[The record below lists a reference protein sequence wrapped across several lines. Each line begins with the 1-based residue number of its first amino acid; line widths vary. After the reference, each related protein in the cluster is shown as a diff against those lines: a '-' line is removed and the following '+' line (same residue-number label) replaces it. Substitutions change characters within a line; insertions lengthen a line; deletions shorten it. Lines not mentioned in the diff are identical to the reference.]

1 MEKVR
6 QKLSAVRIH
15 WPRLLIACLVL
26 ALFFGAGMGVR
37 TALERAEKEN
47 EIQAALSNFSR
58 QMRIFSNDVNRI
70 TREAQQAEAAG
81 EIADDPAENYV
92 VSSGL
97 AFLREKAVAIADM
110 AELSQSRQY
119 SNAKVYLASWEP
131 ALLGAGCADAEALT
145 EIETICRPLWDA
157 VTGLSCKDTMARLE
171 ENVTSGDYQDALD
184 LLGIGDLIPTTTQGG
199 T

>member
-1 MEKVR
+1 MEKIR
-6 QKLSAVRIH
+6 QTLSALRVH
-15 WPRLLIACLVL
+15 WPRILIVCLVL
-26 ALFFGAGMGVR
+26 ALSFGAGMSMQA
-37 TALERAEKEN
+37 ALERTEKEE

-58 QMRIFSNDVNRI
+58 QMKIFSNDVKRI
-70 TREAQQAEAAG
+70 TREAEQAEAAG
-81 EIADDPAENYV
+81 KPAEDPSENHV
-92 VSSGL
+92 ISSDL
-97 AFLREKAVAIADM
+97 AFLRAKAVAIADM
-110 AELSQSRQY
+110 AELPGSRQY
-119 SNAKVYLASWEP
+119 PNAKVYLASWEP

-184 LLGIGDLIPTTTQGG
+184 LLGISDLIPTTTQGG

>member
-131 ALLGAGCADAEALT
+131 ALLGAGCADAEALS
-145 EIETICRPLWDA
+145 EIVTISRPLWDA
-157 VTGLSCKDTMARLE
+157 VAESCEDTMARLE
-171 ENVTSGDYQDALD
+171 ENILSGDYQDALD
-184 LLGIGDLIPTTTQGG
+184 LLGMGDSISTTTQGG
-199 T
+199 A

>member
-6 QKLSAVRIH
+6 QKLSAVRVH

-58 QMRIFSNDVNRI
+58 QMRIFSNDVKRI
-70 TREAQQAEAAG
+70 TREAEQAEAAG
-81 EIADDPAENYV
+81 EPADDPAENYA

-110 AELSQSRQY
+110 AELPQSRQY
-119 SNAKVYLASWEP
+119 PNAKVYLASWKP

-145 EIETICRPLWDA
+145 EIVTICRPLWDA
-157 VTGLSCKDTMARLE
+157 GTGPCEDTMAQLE
-171 ENVTSGDYQDALD
+171 ENILSGDYQDALD

>member
-26 ALFFGAGMGVR
+26 ALSFGAGMGVR

-47 EIQAALSNFSR
+47 EIQAALSNFNR

-145 EIETICRPLWDA
+145 EIVTICRPLWDA
-157 VTGLSCKDTMARLE
+157 GTESCEDTMARLE
-171 ENVTSGDYQDALD
+171 ENILSGDYQDALD
-184 LLGIGDLIPTTTQGG
+184 LLGMGDSISTTTQGG

>member
-6 QKLSAVRIH
+6 QKLSAVRVH

-58 QMRIFSNDVNRI
+58 QMRIFSNDVKRI
-70 TREAQQAEAAG
+70 TREAEQAEAAG
-81 EIADDPAENYV
+81 EIADDPAENYA

-145 EIETICRPLWDA
+145 EIVTICRPLWDA
-157 VTGLSCKDTMARLE
+157 GTESCEDTMARLE
-171 ENVTSGDYQDALD
+171 ENILSGDYQDALD
-184 LLGIGDLIPTTTQGG
+184 LLGMGDSISTTTQGG
-199 T
+199 A

>member
-26 ALFFGAGMGVR
+26 ALSFGAGMGVR

-47 EIQAALSNFSR
+47 EIQAALSNFNR

-131 ALLGAGCADAEALT
+131 ALLGAGCADAEALS
-145 EIETICRPLWDA
+145 EIVTISRPLWDA
-157 VTGLSCKDTMARLE
+157 VAESCEDTMARLE
-171 ENVTSGDYQDALD
+171 ENILSGDYQDALD
-184 LLGIGDLIPTTTQGG
+184 LLGIDDSISTTTQGG

>member
-131 ALLGAGCADAEALT
+131 ALLGAGCADAEALS
-145 EIETICRPLWDA
+145 EIVTISRPLWDA
-157 VTGLSCKDTMARLE
+157 VAESCEDTMARLE
-171 ENVTSGDYQDALD
+171 ENILSGDYQDALD
-184 LLGIGDLIPTTTQGG
+184 LLGISDFTSTTTQGG
-199 T
+199 A

>member
-26 ALFFGAGMGVR
+26 ALSFGAGMGVR

-58 QMRIFSNDVNRI
+58 QMRIFSNDVKRI

-131 ALLGAGCADAEALT
+131 ALLGAGCADAEALS
-145 EIETICRPLWDA
+145 EIVTISRPLWDA
-157 VTGLSCKDTMARLE
+157 VAESCEDTMARLE
-171 ENVTSGDYQDALD
+171 ENILSGDYQDALD
-184 LLGIGDLIPTTTQGG
+184 LLGMGDSISTTTQGG
-199 T
+199 A

>member
-6 QKLSAVRIH
+6 QKLSAVRVH

-26 ALFFGAGMGVR
+26 ALSFGAGMGVR

-58 QMRIFSNDVNRI
+58 QMRIFSNDVKRI

-131 ALLGAGCADAEALT
+131 ALLGAGCADAEALS
-145 EIETICRPLWDA
+145 EIVTISRPLWDA
-157 VTGLSCKDTMARLE
+157 VAESCEDTMARLE
-171 ENVTSGDYQDALD
+171 ENILSGDYQDALD
-184 LLGIGDLIPTTTQGG
+184 LLGMGDSISTTTQGG
-199 T
+199 A

>member
-1 MEKVR
+1 MEKIR
-6 QKLSAVRIH
+6 QKLSALQFH
-15 WPRLLIACLVL
+15 WPRVLIACLVL
-26 ALFFGAGMGVR
+26 ALAFGAGMSAQA
-37 TALERAEKEN
+37 ALENAEKED
-47 EIQAALSNFSR
+47 EIQTALFNFNNR
-58 QMRIFSNDVNRI
+58 MRIFSNDVNRI

-131 ALLGAGCADAEALT
+131 ALLGAGCADAEALS
-145 EIETICRPLWDA
+145 EIVTISRPLWDA
-157 VTGLSCKDTMARLE
+157 VAESCEDTMARLE
-171 ENVTSGDYQDALD
+171 ENILSGDYQDALD
-184 LLGIGDLIPTTTQGG
+184 LLGMGDSISTTTQGG
-199 T
+199 A

>member
-26 ALFFGAGMGVR
+26 ALSFGAGMGVR

-47 EIQAALSNFSR
+47 EIQAALSNFNR

-145 EIETICRPLWDA
+145 EIVTICRPLWDA
-157 VTGLSCKDTMARLE
+157 GTESCEDTMARLE
-171 ENVTSGDYQDALD
+171 ENILSGDYQDALD
-184 LLGIGDLIPTTTQGG
+184 LLGMGDSISTTTQGG
-199 T
+199 A